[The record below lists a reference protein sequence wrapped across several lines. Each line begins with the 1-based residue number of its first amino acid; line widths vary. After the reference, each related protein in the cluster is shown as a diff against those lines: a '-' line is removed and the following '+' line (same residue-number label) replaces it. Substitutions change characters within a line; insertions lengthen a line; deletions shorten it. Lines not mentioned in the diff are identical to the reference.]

1 MNSPTVKVLRFRWAC
16 ACMALALWSS
26 SALGCEDPNKM
37 FEGVWET
44 TLPEHD
50 DLDGQLQGAPTL
62 AIGHYGRDLP
72 GLVYF
77 HETLGASAFT
87 LTCPCAVIN
96 QGIGDTIDLDNRRVS
111 FSTTCHDQTSETVSL
126 DWELLM
132 GDESDPLD
140 RTLAGTVQRSD
151 GALGLVPVE
160 FVRVSLEVEES
171 DKQCPPL

>member
-1 MNSPTVKVLRFRWAC
+1 MNRPTVKPPRAHGSVAFLAF
-16 ACMALALWSS
+16 ALWSVC
-26 SALGCEDPNKM
+26 AAGCEDPNKM

-44 TLPEHD
+44 TFPAHD

-62 AIGHYGRDLP
+62 AIGHYGRDLT

-87 LTCPCAVIN
+87 LTCPCAIIS

-126 DWELLM
+126 DWDLTM
-132 GDESDPLD
+132 GDESDPED
-140 RTLAGTVQRSD
+140 RSLTGTVQRSD
-151 GALGLVPVE
+151 GGPDAVPVE
-160 FVRVSLEVEES
+160 FLRVSLEVEES